1 MTNDQYAGVRTPAQ
15 RVESDHPSI
24 DLDFAEKAARQFLH
38 ALNISTDDETMQDTP
53 RRMARAYAEFFG
65 PRPFDLTTFDN
76 DGHYDELV
84 LARAIPFR
92 SVCEHHLLPFFGT
105 AAVGYLPDERILG
118 LSKLAR
124 VVEHFA
130 LRPQVQER
138 LTKQIADWIA
148 DMLHPKGVGV
158 IIEAQ
163 HTCMSLRGV
172 QAIGSTTVTSTML
185 GSLRDDVRSRQE
197 FLAIARG

>member
-1 MTNDQYAGVRTPAQ
+1 MSIAHQTDVNDAH
-15 RVESDHPSI
+15 RVESVHPRI
-24 DLDFAEKAARQFLH
+24 DLELAEHAAREFLH
-38 ALNISTDDETMQDTP
+38 ALNISTDDETMRRTP
-53 RRMARAYAEFFG
+53 RRMARAYAEFFE
-65 PRPFDLTTFDN
+65 PRPFDLTTFPN
-76 DGHYDELV
+76 DGNYDELV

-138 LTKQIADWIA
+138 MTKQIADWIA
-148 DMLHPKGVGV
+148 DRLSPKGVGV

-172 QAIGSTTVTSTML
+172 QAIGSSTVTSTML
-185 GSLRDDVRSRQE
+185 GSLRTDFRSRQE
-197 FLAIARG
+197 FLAVARG